1 MWIASSDGQACQEP
15 ATVLAGAR
23 IDLSTKGVRVPHAD
37 HYTMRPIKTRT
48 EYVNVKK
55 AADVMGQ
62 DKCTGLLGLHAFTG
76 CELLLEKGKVSALR
90 LLASDRHRDT
100 LKCL

>member
-1 MWIASSDGQACQEP
+1 MAFSPQLPCSLFI
-15 ATVLAGAR
+15 
-23 IDLSTKGVRVPHAD
+23 KGG
-37 HYTMRPIKTRT
+37 TKTRT
-48 EYVNVKK
+48 EYVDVKK